1 VAGLILTT
9 LCAVWLVTRRRWRR
23 WHPLDLTGPSPFA
36 SGSDDQGGGWR
47 LYHRVHVVERLANHV
62 ALLAGGACLA
72 AAVASVLG

>member
-1 VAGLILTT
+1 MPSGWSPAEGGGAGIRLTS
-9 LCAVWLVTRRRWRR
+9 
-23 WHPLDLTGPSPFA
+23 TGPSPFA

>member
-1 VAGLILTT
+1 LTS
-9 LCAVWLVTRRRWRR
+9 
-23 WHPLDLTGPSPFA
+23 TGPSPFA